1 MPPAPEPQ
9 QLFLGIDYGTSGVR
23 GSVIDRNG
31 EELATAA
38 IPLNPPPA
46 ENGRCEEARPERWRE
61 ALGELLH
68 GIGEQID
75 TRQIAAIS
83 IDGTSSTLLLCD
95 QHGEALTPALMY
107 NDSRAREQAA
117 RISRVAPE
125 NSGAHGASSSLAKL
139 MFLLETHPG
148 VSAVHACHQADWL
161 QGWLSGHFGISD
173 ENNCLKLGYDSVQ
186 QRWPAWL
193 ADCGI
198 HKALLPRVV
207 TPATVTGYVLPERAN
222 QLGLNEH
229 CLVVS
234 GTTDSI
240 AALIATGANQIGDA
254 VTALGSTLVLKL
266 ISETPIFSPAH
277 GIYSHR
283 LGDHWLVGGASNSGG
298 AVLRKY
304 FSQQELD
311 AMTPKLHPKKPT
323 GLHYYPLLSPGER
336 FPHNE
341 PDKKPILEPRPDD
354 DLDFFQAM
362 LEGIAD
368 IEAEGYEKLQQL
380 GSSKVEQVY
389 TTGGGSVSQ
398 PWSTIREIKLGIPV
412 LNPQHSEASFGAAIL
427 AKQGWEIRG

>member
-1 MPPAPEPQ
+1 MPPDPEPQ

-23 GSVIDRNG
+23 GSVIDKNG

-38 IPLNPPPA
+38 IPVSPPPA
-46 ENGRCEEARPERWRE
+46 KNGRCEEARPERWRA
-61 ALGELLH
+61 ALGELIH
-68 GIGEQID
+68 RIGEQID
-75 TRQIAAIS
+75 TRQIEAIA
-83 IDGTSSTLLLCD
+83 IDGTSSTILLCD

-107 NDSRAREQAA
+107 NDSRARGQAA
-117 RISRVAPE
+117 RIAQVAPE

-148 VSAVHACHQADWL
+148 ISAVHVCHQADWL

-207 TPATVTGYVLPERAN
+207 APATVTGYVLPERAS
-222 QLGLNEH
+222 QLGLSDH

-266 ISETPIFSPAH
+266 ISETPVFSAKD
-277 GIYSHR
+277 GIYSHK
-283 LGDHWLVGGASNSGG
+283 LGNHWLVGGASNSGG

-304 FSQQELD
+304 FTQQELD
-311 AMTPKLHPKKPT
+311 TMTPKLHPEKPT
-323 GLHYYPLLSPGER
+323 GLHYYPLVTPGER
-336 FPHNE
+336 FPHND
-341 PDKKPILEPRPDD
+341 PDKTPLLEPRPDD
-354 DLDFFQAM
+354 DLDFFQAI

-368 IEAEGYEKLQQL
+368 IETEGYAKLQQL
-380 GSSKVEQVY
+380 GASKVKQVY
-389 TTGGGSVSQ
+389 TTGGGSANQ
-398 PWSTIREIKLGIPV
+398 PWRTIREIKLGVPV
-412 LNPQHSEASFGAAIL
+412 LIPEHSEASAGAALL
-427 AKQGWEIRG
+427 AKQGWETRG